1 MRLLFGLLTVTTG
14 LLTAP
19 ASAQCPGG
27 TCAPAPPAPAA
38 VVRIVNATGN
48 EQWYGSGTLV
58 HKDDR
63 QGIILTCAHL
73 FREKTGHVSVVFP
86 DETRYRA
93 KVLAIDR
100 LWDLAALQIA
110 APSAAPVTVAA
121 EPPRPGDLLR
131 SCGYGPD
138 GRYRAH
144 QGEMLGYVRPTP
156 NQTYETLQL
165 SGAARDGDSGGPVFN
180 LRGELAAVLWGTD
193 GRTIG
198 ATYCGRVRKFLASV
212 LDRVLPDT
220 SPSNQAPGTP
230 ETPSV
235 PERTPLVGG
244 PRDQLRERLDSL
256 RGQLQNTQERLDTQ
270 ERSLGEQLENLSG
283 LMTGLKD
290 RIAKAEATVGDG
302 NLRTIVREVAG
313 GIAVDRAP
321 DLLER
326 VLPTLLT
333 ALGWTGPP
341 SLAMVLG
348 LRLGARIL
356 RRRLKKR
363 TQSAGGLLGALAKR
377 RAKTEE
383 RAKQPA
389 GQEEASTNASRRR
402 VARVK
407 PRARRVTSAVRS
419 AVKRRSR

>member
-1 MRLLFGLLTVTTG
+1 MRLLFCLLTVTTG
-14 LLTAP
+14 LLTVP
-19 ASAQCPGG
+19 VSAQCPGG
-27 TCAPAPPAPAA
+27 TCSLAPSAPAA
-38 VVRIVNATGN
+38 VVRVVHATGN
-48 EQWYGSGTLV
+48 EQWYGTGTLV

-86 DETRYRA
+86 DGTRYRA
-93 KVLAIDR
+93 KVLAIDP

-110 APSAAPVTVAA
+110 APSAAPVAIAA
-121 EPPRPGDLLR
+121 DPPRPGDLLR

-138 GRYRAH
+138 GRYRSQ
-144 QGEMLGYVRPTP
+144 QGEMLGYVRPTS

-220 SPSNQAPGTP
+220 SPANQVARTP
-230 ETPSV
+230 ETPQSPSD
-235 PERTPLVGG
+235 PERMPLLRGHL
-244 PRDQLRERLDSL
+244 DQLRE
-256 RGQLQNTQERLDTQ
+256 QV
-270 ERSLGEQLENLSG
+270 ENLSR

-290 RIAKAEATVGDG
+290 RIAKAEATVDDS
-302 NLRTIVREVAG
+302 NLRSIVREVAG
-313 GIAVDRAP
+313 GIAVDHAP

-326 VLPTLLT
+326 ILPTLLT

-363 TQSAGGLLGALAKR
+363 LQSSGGLLNVVAPR
-377 RAKTEE
+377 REE
-383 RAKQPA
+383 TDDHAEQPGEQEQPA
-389 GQEEASTNASRRR
+389 SEASRRPL
-402 VARVK
+402 ARVK
-407 PRARRVTSAVRS
+407 RRGRRVASAVRS
-419 AVKRRSR
+419 TVKRRSR